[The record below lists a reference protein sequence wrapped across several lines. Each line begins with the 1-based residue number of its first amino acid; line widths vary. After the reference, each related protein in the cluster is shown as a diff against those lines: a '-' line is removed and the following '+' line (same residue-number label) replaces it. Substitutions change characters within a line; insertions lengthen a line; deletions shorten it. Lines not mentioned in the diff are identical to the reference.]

1 MEIMKH
7 FTLNNGLEINY
18 IVIYSIEVVI
28 NQNIIVEL
36 HRF

>member
-1 MEIMKH
+1 MEIIKH
-7 FTLNNGLEINY
+7 FALNNGLEINY